1 MYELENN
8 PLESFL
14 YAIPSPVTKRRYRKN
29 IEHFFEFV
37 GIHGSL
43 DDKAKLFMIESKKRG
58 DSGVF
63 ANLMKYM
70 TYHKER
76 VERSE
81 IAAASI
87 KNYYKPVKLFLEMN
101 DINLVQKSSK
111 EANQFIKNQNY
122 LL

>member
-58 DSGVF
+58 DSWVF

-76 VERSE
+76 V
-81 IAAASI
+81 
-87 KNYYKPVKLFLEMN
+87 PF
-101 DINLVQKSSK
+101 
-111 EANQFIKNQNY
+111 QNY
-122 LL
+122 IYFGVSNWYDTPKGNCYFGSNPYI